1 MSCLRSS
8 SSGLGRATFY
18 GENNGK
24 MMIDPWNFLGTTFSD
39 VLKKKT
45 SWDHYFN
52 RLNYSD
58 QSGSQLM
65 LTYFNLT

>member
-39 VLKKKT
+39 VLKKKKHLGIT
-45 SWDHYFN
+45 ILID
-52 RLNYSD
+52 
-58 QSGSQLM
+58 
-65 LTYFNLT
+65 